1 MNALM
6 TTVQTAV
13 LPEHVLHSTWFG
25 VLAAFVALNTIM
37 YCALSLAKVL
47 PKLYLSDWITSTNR
61 RSQTRSIYPD
71 GYVAPDE
78 VTEGLLD
85 PVA

>member
-1 MNALM
+1 MDAL
-6 TTVQTAV
+6 TTTLQTAV
-13 LPEHVLHSTWFG
+13 LPEHVLHSAWFG
-25 VLAAFVALNTIM
+25 VLASFVALNTIM

-47 PKLYLSDWITSTNR
+47 PKLYLSDWVTSTNR

-71 GYVAPDE
+71 GYVVPDE
-78 VTEGLLD
+78 VTEDLLD